1 MLKTISITGA
11 FVASLILMGCP
22 SDKQTPSDAFDRKA
36 MLADVADALIIP
48 AYAQVDSA
56 NVVLRNAVDQF
67 TAQPAEPLLS
77 ECRNAW
83 KVCVFLWQRASP
95 YNFGPAEGLYGN
107 LRENIATFPANADS
121 IEGYIVAADT
131 SLQNFNRDTR
141 GYYGIDYLL
150 FSGDITSVTQRF
162 QDDVNRRAYLRAI
175 VRDVE
180 QRVSTVYSTW
190 ASAYRSEFISRNG
203 TDAGSSTSLLFNH
216 MNMSYELAKNY
227 KVSLP
232 LGRVAGQTQIEPG
245 KVEAYY
251 SGYSIALLKEHYVTI
266 MRIWRGETAD
276 GANIVG
282 FKEYLESVPGGD
294 RLIVDT
300 EMQTDS
306 VSIALQS
313 LSDDESLSA
322 IIINQPDRLEPLYA
336 GMQKFTR
343 FIKSELSS
351 LIGIAITYSSGD
363 GD

>member
-11 FVASLILMGCP
+11 ILASLILMGCP
-22 SDKQTPSDAFDRKA
+22 SDKSTPSDVFDRKA
-36 MLADVADALIIP
+36 MLTDVADNLIIP
-48 AYAQVDSA
+48 AYALVDNA
-56 NVVLRNAVDQF
+56 NVALRIAVEQF
-67 TAQPAEPLLS
+67 TAQPSEPALS

-83 KVCVFLWQRASP
+83 KMCVFLWQRASP

-121 IEGYIVAADT
+121 IEKYIVAADT

-150 FSGDITSVTQRF
+150 FSGDVTSVTLRF
-162 QDDVNRRAYLRAI
+162 QGDVNRRAYLRAI

-180 QRVSTVYSTW
+180 QRNSTVYSTW
-190 ASAYRSEFISRNG
+190 ISAYRNEFISRNG

-232 LGRVAGQTQIEPG
+232 LGKIAGQTQIEPG

-251 SGYSIALLKEHYVTI
+251 SGYSIALLREHYATI
-266 MRIWRGETAD
+266 MRIWRGETSD
-276 GANIVG
+276 GASIVG

-300 EMQTDS
+300 ELQADS
-306 VSIALQS
+306 VSMALEAF
-313 LSDDESLSA
+313 SDDESLSA
-322 IIINQPDRLEPLYA
+322 IIINQPGRLEPLYS